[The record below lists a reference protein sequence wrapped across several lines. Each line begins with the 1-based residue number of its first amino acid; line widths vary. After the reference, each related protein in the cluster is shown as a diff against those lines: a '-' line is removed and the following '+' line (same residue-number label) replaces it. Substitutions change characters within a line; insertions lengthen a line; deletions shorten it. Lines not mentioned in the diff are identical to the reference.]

1 MKQHFL
7 AGFIKAAVAAGVPEE
22 QIPELVEAQGLDQE
36 APMQQGGGE
45 DMSPEELEQLI
56 EQLSPEEVEQLVA
69 QLEGPAAEPQLHEL
83 AEAIEGQVGANP
95 QVAEALAPQEGAPQE
110 VLDKQ
115 SAIKFIKS
123 ASYVEGFL
131 EQAIS
136 RGADLKT
143 AVDLYDQ
150 AFSSTFNQ
158 LKISELK
165 GDQHKLD
172 VDKDGKIEGEDLK
185 KLRATEDKTEDKVE
199 EKTAAYYEGV
209 LEQAR
214 SLGFT
219 DDEALDIVKSA
230 ANSAQRRKA
239 RRAAARAQGASAQ
252 GASAQSTPSAAAPQ
266 LEPIPGYSSKGVSK
280 GIHRGPLAS
289 ATRFIRRNPIATT
302 LGAAG
307 LGAAGAGLA
316 ASGKKKEE

>member
-7 AGFIKAAVAAGVPEE
+7 SGFIKAAAAAGVPEE
-22 QIPELVEAQGLDQE
+22 QISELTAAHGLDQE
-36 APMQQGGGE
+36 APTQDGDGMN
-45 DMSPEELEQLI
+45 PEELEQLI

-69 QLEGPAAEPQLHEL
+69 QLEGPGAEPQLHEL

-95 QVAEALAPQEGAPQE
+95 QVAEALAPQEGASQE

-131 EQAIS
+131 EQAVS

-150 AFSSTFNQ
+150 AFSNTFNQ
-158 LKISELK
+158 LKVSELK
-165 GDQHKLD
+165 GDQRKLD

-185 KLRATEDKTEDKVE
+185 KLRGADTKTEDKIE

-214 SLGFT
+214 ALGFT
-219 DDEALDIVKSA
+219 DSEALQIVKNAGSKDMFEKITGMGKSVA
-230 ANSAQRRKA
+230 AKSRKF
-239 RRAAARAQGASAQ
+239 
-252 GASAQSTPSAAAPQ
+252 
-266 LEPIPGYSSKGVSK
+266 IKNN
-280 GIHRGPLAS
+280 PLSS
-289 ATRFIRRNPIATT
+289 ATA
-302 LGAAG
+302 AAG
-307 LGAAGAGLA
+307 LGAAGVGLA
-316 ASGKKKEE
+316 VSGKKKEE